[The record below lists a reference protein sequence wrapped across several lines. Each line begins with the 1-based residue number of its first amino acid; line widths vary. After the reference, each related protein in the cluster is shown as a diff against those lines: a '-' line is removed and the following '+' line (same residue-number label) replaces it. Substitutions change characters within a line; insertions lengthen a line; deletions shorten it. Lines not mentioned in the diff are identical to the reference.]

1 MKKFLLAILI
11 LLTGINLNAQKKEC
25 NRLFLHQKDKDAV
38 IYNMNKIDSLSFSD
52 TDLTIHNSNGTK
64 GEFVIDNLD
73 SIIFKNVEG
82 RVAADIN
89 IINHTLNTI
98 KLDITRTESC
108 VGYKM
113 ICMDFESISTL
124 GDDDIIY
131 HVDKNVSEVNY
142 QDFEGV
148 EIKDLN
154 LDYETEYAIV
164 TVGIDEYGL
173 LCDVVRARFA
183 TAAENLEGNPEVAVE
198 IIENNFND
206 FTLRFTPNSEVSQYH
221 VLYAEEGTIEYEYAI
236 FSYMEDWNNMGDMI
250 IGWGDKFESIATRV
264 YTQTSP
270 GTYYEIYIQALDK
283 NGNRAPYEV
292 FKFKTKSYGGEGVA
306 KVDIKLGDYIM
317 AEWLNENFEWEML
330 PSQYFTFTPNDQTS
344 AYRFNV
350 VLAENYEKDADEYIE
365 DLCSSPS
372 MQTPG
377 WFQYETTTTDFQINP
392 NTKCVAIAA
401 AKNINGEWGPVT
413 ELYFKT
419 PNKMPGE
426 EITSITLNVDK
437 NSIIANG
444 KDVAKF
450 TLKVN
455 DTELTDGFQLVNVS
469 ENYEMDQKTF
479 STTTAGEYSFV
490 ATYDG
495 LTSNVV
501 VVNAVEEPENII
513 VKLVADKTKINDN
526 GIDKVTFTVYVNN
539 VKTDDATI
547 FNVTEGKDLEGN
559 TFSSTNIGS
568 YVFYATFNNIKSNNV
583 TITVKETRVYAPGDL
598 YEEDGVVGVVFRVT
612 DGGTSGYIV
621 SMDEA
626 YLQWSTENVW
636 VNCIFGRGDWHTEDM
651 LKLGA
656 DKYPAAKWCADHG
669 DGWYMPSTKELQWLW
684 DAVSNGTHV
693 YDNEFITLYNDK
705 LDDPISEDYYLSS
718 NETAENLAQVVA
730 FMENSVVCLDPQK
743 SSKFLVRAIYK
754 F

>member
-1 MKKFLLAILI
+1 MKKFLLAIAI
-11 LLTGINLNAQKKEC
+11 LLTSIGLNAQKKEC
-25 NRLFLHQKDKDAV
+25 NRLFLHQKDKDVV
-38 IYNMNKIDSLSFSD
+38 IYNMNKIDSLSFYN
-52 TDLTIHNSNGTK
+52 TDNLIIHKTNGTRE
-64 GEFVIDNLD
+64 EFTIDELD
-73 SIIFKNVEG
+73 SLTFKNIEG

-89 IINHTLNTI
+89 IIDHTINTI
-98 KLDITRTESC
+98 KFDITRTESC
-108 VGYKM
+108 VGFKLM
-113 ICMDFESISTL
+113 CLDFESISTL

-131 HVDKNVSEVNY
+131 YVDKNVSEVNY
-142 QDFEGV
+142 QDFEEV

-173 LCDVVRARFA
+173 LCDVVKARFA
-183 TAAENLEGNPEVAVE
+183 TPSENLVGSPDVEVEV
-198 IIENNFND
+198 IENNLYD
-206 FTLRFTPNSEVSQYH
+206 FTLLFTPNSEVSKYS
-221 VLYAEEGTIEYEYAI
+221 VLVAEEGTIEYQYAI
-236 FSYMEDWNNMGDMI
+236 FSYWNNMGDMI
-250 IGWGDKFESIATRV
+250 VDWGYEFSKKTTQD
-264 YTQTSP
+264 YTDQSP
-270 GTYYEIYIQALDK
+270 GTYYEVYIQAFDK

-292 FKFKTKSYGGEGVA
+292 FKFKSKSYGGEGVA

-317 AEWLNENFEWEML
+317 SEWLNENSEWVML

-350 VLAENYEKDADEYIE
+350 VLVENYEKDADEYIE
-365 DLCSSPS
+365 DLCSEPS

-377 WFQYETTTTDFQINP
+377 WYQYKTLSTDFQINP

-401 AKNINGEWGPVT
+401 AKNINDEWGPVT

-426 EITSITLNVDK
+426 EDVTSITLNVDK

-450 TLKVN
+450 TLTVN

-469 ENYEMDQKTF
+469 ENYEMNQKTF

-501 VVNAVEEPENII
+501 VVDAVEVPENIV

-526 GIDKVTFTVYVNN
+526 GTDKATFTVYVNDI
-539 VKTDDATI
+539 KTSDATI

-598 YEEDGVVGVVFRVT
+598 YEEDGVVGVVFRVS
-612 DGGTSGYIV
+612 DDGTSGYIV

-626 YLQWSTENVW
+626 YLQWSTENVQA
-636 VNCIFGRGDWHTEDM
+636 NCFSGNGKYNTEDM

-656 DKYPAAKWCADHG
+656 DKYPAAKWCVDHG
-669 DGWYMPSTKELQWLW
+669 EGWYMPSSKELQWLW

-693 YDNEFITLYNDK
+693 YDKEFITLYNDK
-705 LDDPISEDYYLSS
+705 LDDPISEDYYWSS
-718 NETAENLAQVVA
+718 NETSEDLGEAVA
-730 FMENSVVCLDPQK
+730 FMGNSVVCLDPQK
-743 SSKFLVRAIYK
+743 TSNFLVRAIYK